1 MAPNSFSLSSRIS
14 LSNGLSIPQLHLG
27 VYLMSGREAASAV
40 RAALQCGY
48 RAIDSAQMYR
58 NERECGQAILSWLND
73 PSANTAG
80 LKREDL
86 FFTSKLASNSSY
98 DAARKSIKQSVKACS
113 LGYIDLFLLH
123 SPYGGKTARLASWK
137 AVEDAIDEGE
147 IKTGGVSNFGVKHL
161 EELIAS
167 KPRIMPAVNQ
177 IEVHPFNT
185 REIITAFCQKNGILV
200 EAYAPLARALRMKHP
215 TITALSKKYNCTP
228 AQLMVRWSL
237 QKGFVPLPKSVQKER
252 IQSNGRIDFFDI
264 DADDVSALAGLDEY
278 LVTDWDPVDAD

>member
-1 MAPNSFSLSSRIS
+1 MAPNSFSLSTRIS
-14 LSNGLSIPQLHLG
+14 LSNGLTIPQIHLG
-27 VYLMSGREAASAV
+27 VYLMSGKEASSAV
-40 RAALQCGY
+40 RHALSSGY

-58 NERECGQAILSWLND
+58 NERDCGQAIVSWLSD
-73 PSANTAG
+73 KDANTSG
-80 LKREDL
+80 LQRENI

-98 DAARKSIKQSVKACS
+98 DAARKSIKQSVKTCG

-147 IKTGGVSNFGVKHL
+147 IKIGGVSNFGVKHL
-161 EELIAS
+161 EELINS

-185 REIITAFCQKNGILV
+185 RENITSFCQKHGILV

-215 TITALSKKYNCTP
+215 TIMSLSKTYECTP

-237 QKGFVPLPKSVQKER
+237 QKGFIPLPKSVSKDR
-252 IQSNGRIDFFDI
+252 IESNGNIGLFEIKNEDMSTLT
-264 DADDVSALAGLDEY
+264 ALDEY

>member
-1 MAPNSFSLSSRIS
+1 MAPNSFSLSSRIK
-14 LSNGLSIPQLHLG
+14 LPNGLSIPQIHLG
-27 VYLMSGREAASAV
+27 VYLMSGREATAAV
-40 RAALQCGY
+40 WHALSCGY

-73 PSANTAG
+73 KSANSTR
-80 LKREDL
+80 LRREDI

-98 DAARKSIKQSVKACS
+98 DAARRSIKQSVKACG

-123 SPYGGKTARLASWK
+123 SPYGGKPARLASWK

-147 IKTGGVSNFGVKHL
+147 VKIGGVSNFGVKHL
-161 EELIAS
+161 EELLAS

-185 REIITAFCQKNGILV
+185 RENITSFCQSHGILV
-200 EAYAPLARALRMKHP
+200 EAYAPLARALRMEHP
-215 TITALSKKYNCTP
+215 TIASLSKKYGCTP
-228 AQLMVRWSL
+228 AQLMVRWSV
-237 QKGFVPLPKSVQKER
+237 QKGFIPLPKSVSKDR
-252 IQSNGRIDFFDI
+252 IEGNGKIDFFEI
-264 DADDVSALAGLDEY
+264 SGDDMSTLAGLDEY

>member
-1 MAPNSFSLSSRIS
+1 MSGKEASTSIRHALSS
-14 LSNGLSIPQLHLG
+14 
-27 VYLMSGREAASAV
+27 
-40 RAALQCGY
+40 GY

-58 NERECGQAILSWLND
+58 NERECGQAMISWLND
-73 PSANTAG
+73 KSANPSG

-98 DAARKSIKQSVKACS
+98 NAARKSITQSVQTCG

-147 IKTGGVSNFGVKHL
+147 IKIGGVSNFGVKHL

-167 KPRIMPAVNQ
+167 KPRIMPVVNQ

-185 REIITAFCQKNGILV
+185 RENITSFCQKHGILV
-200 EAYAPLARALRMKHP
+200 EAYAPLARALRMKHS
-215 TITALSKKYNCTP
+215 TIVSLSRTYGCTP
-228 AQLMVRWSL
+228 AQLMVRWSV
-237 QKGFVPLPKSVQKER
+237 QKGFIPLPKSVSKDR
-252 IQSNGRIDFFDI
+252 IETNGNISFFEIKNEDMSTLT
-264 DADDVSALAGLDEY
+264 ALDEY
-278 LVTDWDPVDAD
+278 LVTDWDPVDAE

>member
-1 MAPNSFSLSSRIS
+1 MAPNSFSLSTRIS
-14 LSNGLSIPQLHLG
+14 LSNGLTIPQIHLG
-27 VYLMSGREAASAV
+27 VYLMSGKEASNAV
-40 RAALQCGY
+40 RHALSSGY

-58 NERECGQAILSWLND
+58 NERDCGQAILSWLND
-73 PSANTAG
+73 KTANTSG
-80 LKREDL
+80 FQREDI

-98 DAARKSIKQSVKACS
+98 DAARKSIKQSVKTCG

-147 IKTGGVSNFGVKHL
+147 IRIGGVSNFGVKHL

-185 REIITAFCQKNGILV
+185 RENITSFCHKHSILV

-215 TITALSKKYNCTP
+215 TIVSLSKTYGCTP

-237 QKGFVPLPKSVQKER
+237 QKGFIPLPKSVSKDRIEANGNIGFFEIKKEDM
-252 IQSNGRIDFFDI
+252 STLT
-264 DADDVSALAGLDEY
+264 ALDEY